1 MYFKDDIKNMKNM
14 SGSDRVHPLNQI
26 LYGPPG
32 TGKTYSTI
40 TKALDI
46 IGIEYT
52 DYKEA
57 QELFQN
63 ELGKRIEFVT
73 RHQSF
78 SYERFCSGFET

>member
-1 MYFKDDIKNMKNM
+1 MLGDQRYLLTDNINLDIKVKPKMKY
-14 SGSDRVHPLNQI
+14 PLNQI

-46 IGIEYT
+46 IGVEYKN
-52 DYKEA
+52 YEEA

-63 ELGKRIEFVT
+63 ELGNELIL
-73 RHQSF
+73 
-78 SYERFCSGFET
+78 